1 MQHYGL
7 ANVWE
12 NGDIITHCILSVL
25 LIMSVLSWT
34 VILVKLWTIMRIK
47 RVTHLAEAQFW
58 RADCFEDGL
67 RSLGAHASGSAQHD
81 NPLLALALAGEE
93 AAAHHQQTQPRLHNR
108 IDVSDWITRRLQDT
122 LDDAIARMQSGL
134 AVLASIGSTAPFVG
148 LFGTVWGIYH
158 ALILI
163 GETGQTSIDHVAG
176 PVGESLIMTAFGLFV
191 AIPAVLGYNGLTRA
205 NKAIVTKLK
214 RFAHGLHAYFV
225 TGSQLPSSAGPDT
238 RGVPR
243 GVTGTHRG
251 IYRGPDGGP
260 NVGTDAETNDG
271 TNDGALKWQ

>member
-7 ANVWE
+7 ANVWQ
-12 NGDIITHCILSVL
+12 NGDIVTRCILSVL
-25 LIMSVLSWT
+25 SIMSVLSWT
-34 VILVKLWTIMRIK
+34 VIVVKLWTVMRIK
-47 RVTHLAEAQFW
+47 RVTRQADVQFW
-58 RADCFEDGL
+58 RTDRFEDGL
-67 RSLGAHASGSAQHD
+67 RSLGAHAPQASHRD
-81 NPLLALALAGEE
+81 NPLLALALAAEE
-93 AAAHHQQTQPRLHNR
+93 ASAHHRQTQPHLHDR

-122 LDDAIARMQSGL
+122 MDEQIARMQSGL

-205 NKAIVTKLK
+205 NKSIVTRLK

-225 TGSQLPSSAGPDT
+225 TGSQLPSSTGPDM
-238 RGVPR
+238 RIVPR
-243 GVTGTHRG
+243 GGGENTGASK
-251 IYRGPDGGP
+251 D
-260 NVGTDAETNDG
+260 DA
-271 TNDGALKWQ
+271 NDGALKWQ

>member
-12 NGDIITHCILSVL
+12 TGDFVTRGILCTL
-25 LIMSVLSWT
+25 LVMSVLSWT
-34 VILVKLWTIMRIK
+34 VMLVKFYSVMRIK
-47 RVTHLAEAQFW
+47 RVSRQAEAQFW
-58 RADCFEDGL
+58 RADRFEDGL
-67 RSLGAHASGSAQHD
+67 RSLGAGASGGSAGFSASGTTQRD
-81 NPLLALALAGEE
+81 NPLLALALAGAE
-93 AAAHHQQTQPRLHNR
+93 AATHHRQTQPHLHDR

-122 LDDAIARMQSGL
+122 MDDAIARMQSGL

-158 ALILI
+158 ALIVI
-163 GETGQTSIDHVAG
+163 GETGQTTIDHVAG

-205 NKAIVTKLK
+205 NKSIVARLR

-225 TGSQLPSSAGPDT
+225 TGSQLPSSGGADLRVVA

-243 GVTGTHRG
+243 TESGSSGESGDAAH
-251 IYRGPDGGP
+251 DGG
-260 NVGTDAETNDG
+260 T
-271 TNDGALKWQ
+271 LKWQ

>member
-7 ANVWE
+7 ANVWQS
-12 NGDIITHCILSVL
+12 GDIVTRCILGTL

-34 VILVKLWTIMRIK
+34 VILVKLWTIVRIR
-47 RVTHLAEAQFW
+47 RVTRQAEAQFW
-58 RADCFEDGL
+58 RADRFEDGL
-67 RSLGAHASGSAQHD
+67 KSLGAHASKSARD

-93 AAAHHQQTQPRLHNR
+93 AAAHHQQTQSHLHDR

-122 LDDAIARMQSGL
+122 MDDAIARMQSGL

-158 ALILI
+158 ALIVI

-205 NKAIVTKLK
+205 NKSVVTRLK

-225 TGSQLPSSAGPDT
+225 TGSQLPSSTGPDMHI
-238 RGVPR
+238 VPR
-243 GVTGTHRG
+243 AV
-251 IYRGPDGGP
+251 P
-260 NVGTDAETNDG
+260 ATNGEANDS

>member
-260 NVGTDAETNDG
+260 NVDADAETNDG

>member
-7 ANVWE
+7 ANVWQ
-12 NGDIITHCILSVL
+12 NGDIVTHCILSVL

-34 VILVKLWTIMRIK
+34 VILVKLWTIMRIR
-47 RVTHLAEAQFW
+47 RVTHQAEAQFW
-58 RADCFEDGL
+58 RADRFEDGL
-67 RSLGAHASGSAQHD
+67 RRLGAHASGSAQHD
-81 NPLLALALAGEE
+81 NPLLALALAGAE
-93 AAAHHQQTQPRLHNR
+93 AAAHHQQTQPHLHDR

-122 LDDAIARMQSGL
+122 MDDAIAHMQSGL
-134 AVLASIGSTAPFVG
+134 ALLASIGSTAPFVG

-205 NKAIVTKLK
+205 NKSTVTKLK

-225 TGSQLPSSAGPDT
+225 TGSQLPSSSGGDL
-238 RGVPR
+238 RSVPH
-243 GVTGTHRG
+243 GVTGIHS
-251 IYRGPDGGP
+251 GPI
-260 NVGTDAETNDG
+260 AETNDG
-271 TNDGALKWQ
+271 TNDDTHDGALKWQ

>member
-260 NVGTDAETNDG
+260 NVGADAETNDG